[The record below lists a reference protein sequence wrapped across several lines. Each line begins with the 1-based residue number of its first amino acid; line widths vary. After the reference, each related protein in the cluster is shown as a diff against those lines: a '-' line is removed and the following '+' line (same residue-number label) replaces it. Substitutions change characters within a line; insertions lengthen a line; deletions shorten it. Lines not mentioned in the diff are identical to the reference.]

1 MRIIN
6 EARTKL
12 NIAPLKYTEKAQNM
26 ANDVAEEYVKDGFSF
41 GVYPRANMTL
51 DELQESILT
60 KKSRTFDNK

>member
-12 NIAPLKYTEKAQNM
+12 NIVPLKYTEKDQNM

-41 GVYPRANMTL
+41 SVYPRATMTL
-51 DELQESILT
+51 D
-60 KKSRTFDNK
+60 